1 MNIGIINA
9 LPMSLIQQITI
20 LNPNVPKEE
29 LQELIHP
36 EDWANGDLEIMWLW
50 GHKNTSEQAAHFL
63 YEQFGVVERWAGFGG
78 RPTVYVKD
86 GEFFAKTVI
95 DNEIKI
101 DKLIVLAPVFAS
113 NERKAEGVVAQ
124 ASEVVGF
131 RPILVET
138 H

>member
-9 LPMSLIQQITI
+9 LPMSLIAQKTT

-29 LQELIHP
+29 LQELLHP

-50 GHKNTSEQAAHFL
+50 GHKNTEPLATKFL
-63 YEQFGVVERWAGFGG
+63 YEQFGVVERWAGFGD

>member
-9 LPMSLIQQITI
+9 LPMSLIQQITT
-20 LNPNVPKEE
+20 LNPNVPKEV
-29 LQELIHP
+29 LQELLHP

-63 YEQFGVVERWAGFGG
+63 YEQFGVVERWAGFGD

>member
-1 MNIGIINA
+1 MKKICRWMLAFCLAFA
-9 LPMSLIQQITI
+9 LGTL
-20 LNPNVPKEE
+20 
-29 LQELIHP
+29 
-36 EDWANGDLEIMWLW
+36 
-50 GHKNTSEQAAHFL
+50 AAS
-63 YEQFGVVERWAGFGG
+63 AAD
-78 RPTVYVKD
+78 TVYVKD

>member
-9 LPMSLIQQITI
+9 LPMSLIAQKTT

-29 LQELIHP
+29 LQELLHP

-50 GHKNTSEQAAHFL
+50 GHKNTSEQAASFL
-63 YEQFGVVERWAGFGG
+63 YEQFGVVERWAGFGD

-86 GEFFAKTVI
+86 GEFFAKTVLG
-95 DNEIKI
+95 NEIKI
-101 DKLIVLAPVFAS
+101 DKLVVLAPVFAS

-131 RPILVET
+131 KPILVET

>member
-9 LPMSLIQQITI
+9 LPMSLIAQKTT
-20 LNPNVPKEE
+20 LNPNVTKEV
-29 LQELIHP
+29 LQEILHP

-63 YEQFGVVERWAGFGG
+63 YEQFGVVERWAGFGD

-86 GEFFAKTVI
+86 GEFFAKTVLGNEFRI
-95 DNEIKI
+95 DR
-101 DKLIVLAPVFAS
+101 LIVLAPIFAS